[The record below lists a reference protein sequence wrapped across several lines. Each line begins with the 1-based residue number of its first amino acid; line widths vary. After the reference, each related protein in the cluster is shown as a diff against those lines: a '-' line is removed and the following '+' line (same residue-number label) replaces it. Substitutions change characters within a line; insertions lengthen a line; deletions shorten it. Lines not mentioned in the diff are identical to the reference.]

1 MLEPSNA
8 TQKYNFFGF
17 HNHNIIRCALMRFP
31 SPPLDGL
38 EPACLP
44 KAAGE
49 ARPQWG
55 SFGPATFGRLRI
67 N

>member
-1 MLEPSNA
+1 
-8 TQKYNFFGF
+8 
-17 HNHNIIRCALMRFP
+17 MRFP